1 VLQAALVAFAT
12 HGFNGMSVRTLN
24 RELGVS
30 HNLLNQRFG
39 SKEAIWRAAVD
50 WGFGKLV
57 AEVLRWDDESAEP
70 LVRLR
75 SSVRTFAR
83 FSAEHPE
90 LQRLINIEG
99 GQPGD
104 RLEYIVGTFVE
115 PIVTRFQ
122 PLLDALVDSG
132 RIRRV
137 PPEVFFFMVTA
148 GGAAMF
154 ASRALAE
161 RLFTSAPMS
170 PSHIDEYA
178 DAVADFIMHAVRP

>member
-1 VLQAALVAFAT
+1 MVKSARPKGRPSKDEPPAAPEEGVLQAALVAFAT

-83 FSAEHPE
+83 FSA
-90 LQRLINIEG
+90 
-99 GQPGD
+99 
-104 RLEYIVGTFVE
+104 
-115 PIVTRFQ
+115 
-122 PLLDALVDSG
+122 G
-132 RIRRV
+132 RR
-137 PPEVFFFMVTA
+137 
-148 GGAAMF
+148 
-154 ASRALAE
+154 
-161 RLFTSAPMS
+161 
-170 PSHIDEYA
+170 
-178 DAVADFIMHAVRP
+178 